1 MAEGNGSAPRFKDV
15 VTSLAQL
22 REPRGE
28 PGHYAAQKVISVLD
42 ATCARFIAASPF
54 VVVATAS
61 RSGEMDVSPK
71 GDPAGFVRV
80 LDEKT
85 LAIPDRLGN
94 NRFDSFRNILEN
106 PQVAVI
112 FVVPTIRHTLRVSGT
127 AQIVRDA
134 DLRESLAVKGK
145 VPDHVLVVSAERVMF
160 HCAKCMVRSHLW
172 EPDGWPDTTGV
183 PTLGEA
189 LIAHGKL
196 EERLADVEQ
205 MLVENTR
212 DKLY

>member
-1 MAEGNGSAPRFKDV
+1 MADGNGSARAFKDV
-15 VTSLAQL
+15 VTSLEQL

-28 PGHYAAQKVISVLD
+28 PGRYAAQKVISVLD
-42 ATCARFIAASPF
+42 DTCVRFIAASPF
-54 VVVATAS
+54 VVIGTSS

-71 GDPAGFVRV
+71 GDPAGFVKV

-94 NRFDSFRNILEN
+94 NRYDSFRNIIEN

-127 AQIVRDA
+127 AQIVRDL
-134 DLRESLAVKGK
+134 DLRTSLAMNGK
-145 VPDHVLVVSAERVMF
+145 IPDHVLIVTAERVMF

-172 EPDGWPDTTGV
+172 DPDGWPDTAGV

-196 EERLADVEQ
+196 AERLADVEQ
-205 MLVENTR
+205 MLDENTR
-212 DKLY
+212 DQLY